1 VRIAVYTCA
10 TDSHLPTWVPNN
22 RQDLAIDFLL
32 FTTNSKTTAK
42 GWKTRQIPS
51 SRELDPY
58 RITRLAKA
66 MPHRFLDDYDLSV
79 YVDSNVKP
87 QSSWLSNIVNLM
99 GPKVIGLF
107 SRGYLLEHEFAKVA
121 QRRYDDLV
129 TLERQYATYKY
140 LSGSVLTREVQWGGL
155 IVRRHL
161 DDDCK
166 RFGERWWENIVRFS
180 RRDQLSLPL
189 ALEEIAAER
198 RVIWAEEFNGILDIL
213 PKPAKSVEYLFGE
226 PYEKLVPRSFFSREA
241 HLEREVTQL
250 RRILKS
256 KLISQIRGNH

>member
-1 VRIAVYTCA
+1 MRIAVYTCA
-10 TDSHLPTWVPNN
+10 TESHLPAWVPNN

-32 FTTNSKTTAK
+32 FTTNSKAAAK
-42 GWKTRQIPS
+42 GWETRKISS

-66 MPHRFLDDYDLSV
+66 MPHRFLEDYELSV

-87 QSSWLSNIVNLM
+87 QSGWLSNIVNLM
-99 GPKVIGLF
+99 GSKVIGLF
-107 SRGYLLEHEFAKVA
+107 SRGYLLEQEFSKVA
-121 QRRYDDLV
+121 QRRYDDLL

-140 LSGSVLTREVQWGGL
+140 LSGSVLTREVLWGGL
-155 IVRRHL
+155 IVRRHF
-161 DDDCK
+161 DDECM
-166 RFGERWWENIVRFS
+166 RFGERWWENIIRFS

-189 ALEEIAAER
+189 AIEEIAVKR
-198 RVIWAEEFNGILDIL
+198 RVFWAEEFSGILDIL
-213 PKPAKSVEYLFGE
+213 PKPAKSVEYLLGE
-226 PYEKLVPRSFFSREA
+226 PSQNLVPRSFFSREA

-256 KLISQIRGNH
+256 KLINQIRGKN